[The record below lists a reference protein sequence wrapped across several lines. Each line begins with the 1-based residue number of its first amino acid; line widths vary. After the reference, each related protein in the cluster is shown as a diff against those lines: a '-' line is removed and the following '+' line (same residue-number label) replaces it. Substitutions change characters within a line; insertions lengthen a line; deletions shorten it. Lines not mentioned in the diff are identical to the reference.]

1 MPDQEWRVRGEGKG
15 KRRGG
20 EGEGREEVRR
30 ERRMK
35 GGMWEWGGMQ
45 RKEYEGV
52 VVVRGGERL
61 RASTIQWT
69 EGKECHLYVCV
80 CKPYVYAAPHVTR
93 PRSALY
99 ANRLYLSLYR
109 KYNADRLSGAGE
121 GRPRIVGELSLS
133 HSSIAVLMTDRCT
146 VCLSTLPPGDVQV
159 HPSAQVHPTAVLG
172 PNVYVGSGVVIRPG
186 VRVRESIIL
195 DRAEL
200 KV

>member
-30 ERRMK
+30 ERRVK

-80 CKPYVYAAPHVTR
+80 CNLMCMLLHMLHAPGQLCMPTVSTC
-93 PRSALY
+93 LCI
-99 ANRLYLSLYR
+99 ANT
-109 KYNADRLSGAGE
+109 
-121 GRPRIVGELSLS
+121 
-133 HSSIAVLMTDRCT
+133 M
-146 VCLSTLPPGDVQV
+146 
-159 HPSAQVHPTAVLG
+159 PTG
-172 PNVYVGSGVVIRPG
+172 
-186 VRVRESIIL
+186 
-195 DRAEL
+195 
-200 KV
+200 